1 MFPVLLNKKSKM
13 STVAILK
20 NLRSLVGDETFNA
33 AVAELSGSSGG
44 AGEVAKK
51 PRKQNNVDPEKSA
64 KRKLDMGALQ
74 NFIKSERLKQPD
86 GTPYKEIQKA
96 AGERWKTMDA
106 AARDVYKVVET
117 DRTVTVVEAVPK
129 SPKLAPKVSAKK
141 A

>member
-1 MFPVLLNKKSKM
+1 M

-44 AGEVAKK
+44 AGEVAAKK

-64 KRKLDMGALQ
+64 KRKQDMGALQ

-86 GTPYKEIQKA
+86 GTPYTEIQKA

-129 SPKLAPKVSAKK
+129 SPKLAAKVSAKK

>member
-1 MFPVLLNKKSKM
+1 M

-44 AGEVAKK
+44 AGEVSQKK
-51 PRKQNNVDPEKSA
+51 ARKQSAVDPEKSA
-64 KRKLDMGALQ
+64 KKKADMGALQ
-74 NFIKSERLKQPD
+74 NFIKTQRMKHPD
-86 GTPYKEIQKA
+86 GTPYKEVQKA
-96 AGERWKTMDA
+96 AGELWKTMDA

-117 DRTVTVVEAVPK
+117 DRVVEVVETVAK
-129 SPKLAPKVSAKK
+129 SPKPAKVTAKK

>member
-1 MFPVLLNKKSKM
+1 M

-20 NLRSLVGDETFNA
+20 NLRSLVGDEAFNA

-44 AGEVAKK
+44 AGEVASVAVKK
-51 PRKQNNVDPEKSA
+51 ERKQNKVDPEKSA
-64 KRKLDMGALQ
+64 KRKQDMGALQ

-96 AGERWKTMDA
+96 AGERWKTMSADE
-106 AARDVYKVVET
+106 RDVYKVVET

-129 SPKLAPKVSAKK
+129 SPKPAKVSAKK